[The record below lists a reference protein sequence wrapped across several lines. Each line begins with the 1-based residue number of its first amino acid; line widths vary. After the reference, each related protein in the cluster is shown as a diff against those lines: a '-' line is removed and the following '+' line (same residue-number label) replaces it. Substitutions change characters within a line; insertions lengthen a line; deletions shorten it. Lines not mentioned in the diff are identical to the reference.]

1 MKKDMKIFFIINCT
15 FSAWLFRKGL
25 MRTLVEQGHDV
36 TLLAPYDSKY
46 QELIRK
52 IGVKYVP
59 LHVERFFGPLSDIR
73 LFFRLWRLLKKHQP
87 DVVHNFT
94 IKPNIYGT
102 FAARLAG
109 IKKII
114 CTVTGL
120 GDLFVEGAGFGLKLM
135 RGIAS
140 FMYKCAFA
148 LCAKVSFQ
156 NDDDLNFFVNK
167 KIIKK
172 NKAVLIRSS
181 GVDMVE
187 FHPNVISSEKQSW
200 IRTELGIDADTIVVS
215 MFARAH
221 WAKGVRE
228 FVEASKQISSN
239 NKKYIFLLVGWV
251 ESGKMSVPKEYLLSE
266 QSVYF
271 QWIGFRE
278 DVRSYLAISNIIVL
292 PSYYRE
298 GIPRSL
304 LEAMAMGKPIITT
317 DNIGCREIVDDGVN
331 GYLVPPK
338 DVPALK
344 ESISKLLD
352 DSSKREAFGNASL
365 AKVKREF
372 SETMVIEQTFSLL
385 YS

>member
-1 MKKDMKIFFIINCT
+1 
-15 FSAWLFRKGL
+15 
-25 MRTLVEQGHDV
+25 
-36 TLLAPYDSKY
+36 
-46 QELIRK
+46 
-52 IGVKYVP
+52 
-59 LHVERFFGPLSDIR
+59 
-73 LFFRLWRLLKKHQP
+73 
-87 DVVHNFT
+87 
-94 IKPNIYGT
+94 
-102 FAARLAG
+102 
-109 IKKII
+109 
-114 CTVTGL
+114 
-120 GDLFVEGAGFGLKLM
+120 
-135 RGIAS
+135 
-140 FMYKCAFA
+140 
-148 LCAKVSFQ
+148 
-156 NDDDLNFFVNK
+156 
-167 KIIKK
+167 
-172 NKAVLIRSS
+172 
-181 GVDMVE
+181 
-187 FHPNVISSEKQSW
+187 
-200 IRTELGIDADTIVVS
+200 
-215 MFARAH
+215 
-221 WAKGVRE
+221 
-228 FVEASKQISSN
+228 
-239 NKKYIFLLVGWV
+239 
-251 ESGKMSVPKEYLLSE
+251 MSVPKEYLLSE